1 MMDQERFVGID
12 VSKELLD
19 VAAAPDGESQQ
30 YSNDENG
37 IRQLVEHLQALAPAL
52 IVLEATGNL
61 ELPAAAA
68 LTAAGLQVAI
78 VNPRQARDFA
88 KATGRLAKTDK
99 IDAAALAE
107 FAQKVEP
114 EPRPIPDQQRQRLN
128 ALMSR
133 RRQLLGML
141 VQEKNRLTSAHPD
154 LHADLREHIAWLQQK
169 LDDLDRDLRSE
180 LRRSPICREKE
191 QLLRKVP
198 GVGPVL
204 TSTLL
209 IELPELGQINHRQIA
224 SLVGVAPLNRD
235 SGRRRGKRS
244 CWGGRAKVRRV
255 LYMAALSASR
265 HNPIIS
271 QFYTR
276 LLAAGKPEKVALT
289 ACMRKLLIILNA
301 MIRDMQPWQPT
312 RVAASV

>member
-1 MMDQERFVGID
+1 MDQERFVGID

-19 VAAAPDGESQQ
+19 VAVAPDGESQE
-30 YSNDENG
+30 YGNDENG

-61 ELPAAAA
+61 EIPAAAA

-78 VNPRQARDFA
+78 INPRQARDFA

-107 FAQKVEP
+107 FAQKVRP
-114 EPRPIPDQQRQRLN
+114 EPRPLPDQQRQRLN

-133 RRQLLGML
+133 RRQLIGML
-141 VQEKNRLTSAHPD
+141 TQEKNRLASAHPN

-169 LDDLDRDLRSE
+169 LDDLDRDLHAE
-180 LRRSPICREKE
+180 LRQSPICREKE

-209 IELPELGQINHRQIA
+209 IELPELGQVNHRQIA
-224 SLVGVAPLNRD
+224 ALVGVAPLNRD

-265 HNPIIS
+265 HNPTIKS
-271 QFYTR
+271 FYTH
-276 LLAAGKPEKVALT
+276 LIAAGKPEKVALT

-301 MIRDMQPWQPT
+301 MMRDMQPWQPA
-312 RVAASV
+312 RAAT

>member
-1 MMDQERFVGID
+1 MDEERFVGID

-19 VAAAPDGESQQ
+19 VAVVPDGESQQ

-78 VNPRQARDFA
+78 VNTRQARDFA

>member
-1 MMDQERFVGID
+1 MSQERFVGID

-19 VAAAPDGESQQ
+19 VAAAPDGESHT
-30 YSNDENG
+30 YTNDEKG
-37 IRQLVEHLQALAPAL
+37 IRQLVEQLQPIPPAL

-61 ELPAAAA
+61 EIPVAVALAAA
-68 LTAAGLQVAI
+68 GFQVAI
-78 VNPRQARDFA
+78 INPRQARDFA

-99 IDAAALAE
+99 IDAVALAE
-107 FAQKVEP
+107 FAQKIRP
-114 EPRPIPDQQRQRLN
+114 EPRPIPDQQRRRL
-128 ALMSR
+128 AAQMSR
-133 RRQLLGML
+133 RRQLIGML

-154 LHADLREHIAWLQQK
+154 LQADLTEHIGWLQQK
-169 LDDLDRDLRSE
+169 LDCLDQELRAE

-204 TSTLL
+204 SSTLL
-209 IELPELGQINHRQIA
+209 IELPELGQVTHKQIA
-224 SLVGVAPLNRD
+224 ALVGVAPLNRD

-244 CWGGRAKVRRV
+244 CWGGRAKVRQV

-265 HNPIIS
+265 HNPTI
-271 QFYTR
+271 QPFYAR
-276 LLAAGKPEKVALT
+276 LIAAGKPEKVALT

-301 MIRDMQPWQPT
+301 MMRDMQPWQSAQ
-312 RVAASV
+312 VAA

>member
-1 MMDQERFVGID
+1 MSQERFVGID

-19 VAAAPDGESQQ
+19 VAAAPDGESQT
-30 YSNDENG
+30 YTNDEKG
-37 IRQLVEHLQALAPAL
+37 IRQLVEQLQPIPPAL

-61 ELPAAAA
+61 EIPAAAA
-68 LTAAGLQVAI
+68 LAAAGFQVAI
-78 VNPRQARDFA
+78 INPRQARDFA

-107 FAQKVEP
+107 FAQKIRP
-114 EPRPIPDQQRQRLN
+114 EPRPIPNQQRRRL
-128 ALMSR
+128 AAQMSR
-133 RRQLLGML
+133 RRQLIGML

-154 LHADLREHIAWLQQK
+154 LQADLREHIGWLQQK
-169 LDDLDRDLRSE
+169 LDCLDQELRAE

-204 TSTLL
+204 SSTLL
-209 IELPELGQINHRQIA
+209 IELPELGQVTHKQIA
-224 SLVGVAPLNRD
+224 ALVGVAPLNRD

-244 CWGGRAKVRRV
+244 CWGGRAKVRQV

-265 HNPIIS
+265 HNPTIRP
-271 QFYTR
+271 FYAR
-276 LLAAGKPEKVALT
+276 LIAAGKPEKVALT

-301 MIRDMQPWQPT
+301 MMRDMQPWQSAQ
-312 RVAASV
+312 VAA

>member
-1 MMDQERFVGID
+1 MDQERFVGID

-19 VAAAPDGESQQ
+19 VAVAPDGGPQE

-37 IRQLVEHLQALAPAL
+37 IRQLVEDLQALAPAL

-68 LTAAGLQVAI
+68 LTASGLQVAI
-78 VNPRQARDFA
+78 INPRQARDFA

-107 FAQKVEP
+107 FAQKVQP
-114 EPRPIPDQQRQRLN
+114 DVRSIPDDQRQRLS

-133 RRQLLGML
+133 RRQLMGML

-154 LHADLREHIAWLQQK
+154 LRDDLREHIDWLQQR
-169 LDDLDRDLRSE
+169 LDDLDRDLRAE

-191 QLLRKVP
+191 KLLRNVP

-209 IELPELGQINHRQIA
+209 IELPELGQVEHKQIA
-224 SLVGVAPLNRD
+224 ALVGVAPLNRD

-265 HNPIIS
+265 HNPTIRS
-271 QFYTR
+271 FYVR
-276 LLAAGKPEKVALT
+276 LIAAGKPEKVALT

-301 MIRDMQPWQPT
+301 MMRDMQPWQPA
-312 RVAASV
+312 RVAASA